1 MDTIMRIS
9 CCVLCAVV
17 LAATA
22 LPQAQHGDTNA
33 QSSAASSATSTSST
47 SSTSATSPSAA
58 VPNSALSA
66 LGRVYNQCENAD
78 DIIKC
83 FKMQAIKLAGRAI
96 RVQNIKL
103 VDGIAVIRRQ
113 NFRESRTFHDEQ
125 QRQTSNLNGLS
136 AQRIDEMLWNAA
148 RMLME
153 SHQLQINVPRLITY
167 GSREV
172 SELIE
177 EGRGKGKKKKYL
189 GPFLAAI
196 ALKAGILKMAYH
208 SIAIV
213 AGKALIIGKI
223 ALVISAIIGL
233 KKLVA
238 PEGHEKTTY
247 EIVKHPHVQ
256 QSHSYSSSSGDFDQ
270 HESGGGGGGGGQYH
284 RSLGDEEMLMQDRVY
299 RAHVPR
305 N

>member
-1 MDTIMRIS
+1 MDTVMRIS
-9 CCVLCAVV
+9 CCVLCVVV

-22 LPQAQHGDTNA
+22 LPQAQPQSDTEA
-33 QSSAASSATSTSST
+33 QSSTGTST
-47 SSTSATSPSAA
+47 TSATGTA
-58 VPNSALSA
+58 PNSALSA
-66 LGRVYNQCENAD
+66 LGRVYTQCENAD

-103 VDGIAVIRRQ
+103 IDGIAVIRRQ

-136 AQRIDEMLWNAA
+136 VQRIDEMLWNAA

-167 GSREV
+167 GSRDVAEM
-172 SELIE
+172 IE
-177 EGRGKGKKKKYL
+177 EGRKGKKKKYL

-256 QSHSYSSSSGDFDQ
+256 QSHSYSSSSGDFEQ
-270 HESGGGGGGGGQYH
+270 HESGGGGGGGQYH